1 MDLDQVELTLLP
13 APDDPDR
20 VCYEFQ
26 AKLLRVTENLRER
39 GISVSSIGPRPAGDT
54 HMGRLVIT
62 LGPGANAAISAVAGA
77 T

>member
-13 APDDPDR
+13 APDDPER
-20 VCYEFQ
+20 ICYEIQ